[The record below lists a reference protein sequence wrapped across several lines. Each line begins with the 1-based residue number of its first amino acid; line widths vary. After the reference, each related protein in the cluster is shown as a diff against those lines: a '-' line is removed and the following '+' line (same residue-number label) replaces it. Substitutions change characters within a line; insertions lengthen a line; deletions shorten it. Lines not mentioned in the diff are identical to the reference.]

1 LLPEKRRELVYLK
14 PVLEARVGKIL
25 KVVGQQG
32 VFSANQR
39 AEFFTSA
46 NHERANPLWN
56 PPTPAFAHPK
66 L

>member
-1 LLPEKRRELVYLK
+1 
-14 PVLEARVGKIL
+14 VGKII